1 MLAVGAGVGCLDIFL
16 SPHIISLSFLS
27 LSGRRLDIDVGR
39 FRILGGGGGGGGGV
53 QGHFDVMCAL
63 GF

>member
-39 FRILGGGGGGGGGV
+39 FRILGGGGGGEAV
-53 QGHFDVMCAL
+53 CKVISTSCAH
-63 GF
+63 